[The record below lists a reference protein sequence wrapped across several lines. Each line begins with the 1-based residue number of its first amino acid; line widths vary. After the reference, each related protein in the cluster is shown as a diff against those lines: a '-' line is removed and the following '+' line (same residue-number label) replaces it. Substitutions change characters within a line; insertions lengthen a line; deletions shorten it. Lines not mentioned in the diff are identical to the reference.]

1 MILTHCRKWL
11 SPLVVNVIVFAL
23 YGPVT
28 GEALFA
34 AAVLPVGMRMG
45 YPQPRG
51 AMPPIWVMT
60 EATLDHTKIRR

>member
-1 MILTHCRKWL
+1 MILTHRRKWL

-34 AAVLPVGMRMG
+34 AAVLPVGRRMG
-45 YPQPRG
+45 
-51 AMPPIWVMT
+51 
-60 EATLDHTKIRR
+60 

>member
-1 MILTHCRKWL
+1 MSKSLRATFAFFILSLIAVQSGRL
-11 SPLVVNVIVFAL
+11 GGVS
-23 YGPVT
+23 
-28 GEALFA
+28 A
-34 AAVLPVGMRMG
+34 AAVPGGMRMG